1 LLLLFVGLFLP
12 YIFGQKND
20 LERSYELFYQIEVKK
35 ESGIRVLSLPDQLVL
50 LAGQIKV
57 R

>member
-35 ESGIRVLSLPDQLVL
+35 ESGIRVARGKTPAPLRNLEGRP
-50 LAGQIKV
+50 
-57 R
+57 